1 MAWQKVGNL
10 LNYKI
15 DELDRGLIKLL
26 SNDGRMSITELATR
40 LNVTEKTIRL
50 RYKSL
55 LDKEIIDVVGIVNPI
70 ALGLK
75 AGAIM
80 QLKVTTQGIPAVIDA
95 LREMKMIRYVTL
107 TSGNYPILAQIT
119 VENQEQITEVL
130 RDINQIKA
138 VTEVNSIVQ
147 LEVYKNTFDYM
158 L

>member
-1 MAWQKVGNL
+1 MNF
-10 LNYKI
+10 KI
-15 DELDRGLIKLL
+15 DELDRGIIKLL
-26 SNDGRMSITELATR
+26 SNDGRMSFTELSTR
-40 LNVTEKTIRL
+40 LRVTEKTIRL
-50 RYKSL
+50 HYKSL

-80 QLKVTTQGIPAVIDA
+80 QLKVKTQGIPTVIKA

-107 TSGNYPILAQIT
+107 TSGNYPILVQIT
-119 VENQEQITEVL
+119 VKDQEQITEVL
-130 RDINQIKA
+130 RDINQIEA
-138 VTEVNSIVQ
+138 VTEINSIVQ